1 MKKLIFFGA
10 ISAAVLF
17 TATFVACNST
27 EEPMIEDISSTTTLQ
42 SADFDIFMASVDS
55 LNNAYFSVSRAAVSE
70 DGSNPTLI
78 KDERWSKQDIVNYA
92 DQAGSLIGGTL
103 GTAAGYIAGASTSGL
118 ASGVLGF
125 LGGHLG
131 DIVYSHLYS
140 AVAKLVTR
148 CEIVNPGFNS
158 SITHHENSSEY
169 TYLDSIGVR
178 HNRLMQ
184 RMAQYD
190 KKYRSITPN
199 NRILLNKF
207 YDDFIKELNA
217 TYPEVGGFII
227 SSEEKERI
235 LESCSSVLSIGEKYL
250 NKKGGKKLFIE
261 EVSDLMVKKY
271 KVPAKNVKIFKEFA
285 VSVTNQMDKIDE
297 SNIDRYANDLDQVI
311 QESNIDGDEKAA
323 IINMGQIAVNSNIC
337 WKK

>member
-1 MKKLIFFGA
+1 MKKFIFFGA

-27 EEPMIEDISSTTTLQ
+27 EEPMIEETSSTPALRST
-42 SADFDIFMASVDS
+42 DFDVFMASVDS
-55 LNNAYFSVSRAAVSE
+55 LNNVYLSVSRAAVSGE
-70 DGSNPTLI
+70 GSDPTQME
-78 KDERWSKQDIVNYA
+78 DERWGKQDIVTYA
-92 DQAGSLIGGTL
+92 DQAGSVIGGTL
-103 GTAAGYIAGASTSGL
+103 GRAAGYIAGASTSGL
-118 ASGVLGF
+118 ASCVLGF
-125 LGGHLG
+125 LGGSLG
-131 DIVYSHLYS
+131 EIVYSHLYS

-158 SITHHENSSEY
+158 SISHHEYSSEY

-190 KKYRSITPN
+190 KKYMNITPN

-207 YDDFIKELNA
+207 YEDFIKELNA
-217 TYPEVGGFII
+217 IYPEVGGFVI

-250 NKKGGKKLFIE
+250 NAKGGKKLFIE
-261 EVSDLMVKKY
+261 EVSDLMVNKY
-271 KVPAKNVKIFKEFA
+271 KVPTKNVKIFKEFA

-297 SNIDRYANDLDQVI
+297 SNIDRYAYDLDQVI
-311 QESNIDGDEKAA
+311 QESNVDGDEKAA

>member
-10 ISAAVLF
+10 MSAAVLF

-78 KDERWSKQDIVNYA
+78 KDERWGKQDIVNFA
-92 DQAGSLIGGTL
+92 DQAGSLIGGT
-103 GTAAGYIAGASTSGL
+103 GGAIAGGL
-118 ASGVLGF
+118 AGGTTGGIASFGLGY
-125 LGGHLG
+125 LGSRLG
-131 DIVYSHLYS
+131 EIVCSHLYS

-148 CEIVNPGFNS
+148 CEIVNHGFNS

-250 NKKGGKKLFIE
+250 NAKGGKKLFIE
-261 EVSDLMVKKY
+261 EVSDLMVNKY

-297 SNIDRYANDLDQVI
+297 SNIDRYAYDLDKVI
-311 QESNIDGDEKAA
+311 QESTIDGDEKAA